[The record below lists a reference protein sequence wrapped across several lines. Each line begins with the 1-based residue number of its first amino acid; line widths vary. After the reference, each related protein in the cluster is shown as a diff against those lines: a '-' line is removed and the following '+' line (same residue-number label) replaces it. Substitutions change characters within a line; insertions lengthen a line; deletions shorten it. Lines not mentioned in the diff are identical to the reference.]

1 MKDVKWM
8 THNCTVGFLVAGMW
22 NNRYYSSTN
31 STIATCN
38 RSSGMD
44 MLASGD
50 ADGYL
55 RMFRYLLKIFIFFKF
70 FINSFVLRYPC
81 ISSRAEYGEAK
92 VYSGNVACAR
102 FLVGDHYLVTVGGTD
117 ASLMLWELIED

>member
-55 RMFRYLLKIFIFFKF
+55 RMFRYIKQYKVRKNKFI
-70 FINSFVLRYPC
+70 
-81 ISSRAEYGEAK
+81 
-92 VYSGNVACAR
+92 VAI
-102 FLVGDHYLVTVGGTD
+102 V
-117 ASLMLWELIED
+117 

>member
-22 NNRYYSSTN
+22 SNRYYSSTN

-55 RMFRYLLKIFIFFKF
+55 RMFRY
-70 FINSFVLRYPC
+70 
-81 ISSRAEYGEAK
+81 
-92 VYSGNVACAR
+92 VALNLN
-102 FLVGDHYLVTVGGTD
+102 LV
-117 ASLMLWELIED
+117 

>member
-1 MKDVKWM
+1 MSIFFFKNLNFFYTKFFILGDVRSLSPEKSPIAMKDVKWM

-55 RMFRYLLKIFIFFKF
+55 RMFRY
-70 FINSFVLRYPC
+70 
-81 ISSRAEYGEAK
+81 
-92 VYSGNVACAR
+92 
-102 FLVGDHYLVTVGGTD
+102 
-117 ASLMLWELIED
+117 